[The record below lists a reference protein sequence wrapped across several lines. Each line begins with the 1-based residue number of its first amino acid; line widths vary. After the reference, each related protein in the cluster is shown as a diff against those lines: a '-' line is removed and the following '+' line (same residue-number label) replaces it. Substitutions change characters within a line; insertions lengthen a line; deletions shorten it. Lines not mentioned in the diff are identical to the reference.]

1 MAIRKYKTLTFAEKI
16 SCLIIDEELKAIE
29 AGYRDMQ
36 TMPENQDQMSQPEIE
51 KYQQSRI

>member
-36 TMPENQDQMSQPEIE
+36 TMPEN
-51 KYQQSRI
+51 